1 MADQA
6 EPRYVDSSR
15 LKQVNLELGHLA
27 GKHKACRVN
36 SGLFSGLGAVVLALS
51 LLGLIHIFPAGA
63 DDWTQNPAS
72 PVYAIAVQ
80 QEDHFTLKAVL
91 VGIGFFTGLAFV
103 YTARRQCVKQRS
115 LWQRE
120 GDLRKEMRE
129 LRDRLQRE
137 CFADH
142 RAVVVATGHSAR
154 DVFGFLAEAGVTRAS
169 VGVQDLT
176 PKVQEAIHRIQQRA
190 RGHLLAR
197 GDGGLGRLHR
207 DAGER
212 GRDDVAAGDLVEVT
226 VGRLAVAAVR
236 RYVSGI
242 AACFAPRVLPDE
254 GVRPARE

>member
-129 LRDRLQRE
+129 LRDRLYVVDQLHGHETHTKLPPEHPKPLAPDEARGE
-137 CFADH
+137 YVGVYNPPTSHH
-142 RAVVVATGHSAR
+142 RAPAP
-154 DVFGFLAEAGVTRAS
+154 E
-169 VGVQDLT
+169 
-176 PKVQEAIHRIQQRA
+176 
-190 RGHLLAR
+190 
-197 GDGGLGRLHR
+197 
-207 DAGER
+207 
-212 GRDDVAAGDLVEVT
+212 T
-226 VGRLAVAAVR
+226 V
-236 RYVSGI
+236 
-242 AACFAPRVLPDE
+242 
-254 GVRPARE
+254 